1 MQIYGILANPAGHS
15 LSPALHNA
23 AFKSLGLDAYYYS
36 FDIVETELE
45 DFMASLNDGD
55 VCGLSVSLPY
65 KEKVMNFLDEIDEDA
80 RAIGAVNTIKNE
92 NGKLFGSNTDW
103 LGIRRALSEVTDFP
117 EKKCAV
123 LGAGGSARAAV
134 YALKKAGV
142 REIWIL
148 NRTTEKAESLA
159 KEFDCQFGSLDEVTK
174 IAPDIIVQTTSIW
187 LEDPQAKLIDAEA
200 LKPGMIVMDIV
211 YKPLLTLL
219 LIKAKERGCT
229 IVTGDKML
237 LYQAVEQ
244 FKIWT
249 GQEAPMELMEQ
260 ALKQKLYSN

>member
-1 MQIYGILANPAGHS
+1 MQIYGILAHPAGHS

-36 FDIVETELE
+36 FDIAETELE
-45 DFMASLNDGD
+45 DFMAGLNDGG

-80 RAIGAVNTIKNE
+80 HAIGAVNTVKNE
-92 NGKLFGSNTDW
+92 DGKLIGSNTDW
-103 LGIRRALSEVTDFP
+103 LGIRMALSEVTDFP
-117 EKKCAV
+117 GKKCLV

-142 REIWIL
+142 SEIWIL
-148 NRTTEKAESLA
+148 NRTAEKAESLA
-159 KEFDCQFGSLDEVTK
+159 KEFDCQFGSLDEVAK

-200 LKPGMIVMDIV
+200 LKPGMVVMDIV
-211 YKPLLTLL
+211 YQPLLTPLL
-219 LIKAKERGCT
+219 VQAKDRGCT

-249 GQEAPMELMEQ
+249 EKDPPADVMRQT
-260 ALKQKLYSN
+260 LKQKLQN